1 MSKET
6 SKKIE
11 AEFAEV
17 LQNYRKSFQERWDSR
32 EEGVTSIPRLTAE
45 QAVKIF
51 EPVKSMNVVVRSRL
65 DYYGEGSSIGIETQK
80 DLHDVTIGSK
90 LILSD
95 KESVVQMGTLWRSSA
110 EWIQKAISVFEN
122 NRLALVVDAYRVYQM
137 RYSIAA
143 HNGSSS
149 SLNAVAFN
157 FSDESTVFASDTQYE
172 VALAGNR
179 MTRVLE
185 ALADFTSINQDFPS
199 ARAMYEDTLKQFKL
213 NALRG
218 KPEQKTGI
226 ENALVPFKV
235 KDSTATVI
243 GQMREIGKRLPGNGL
258 TPRTW
263 GFEIEVPDAKG
274 VQPSNTTIDKG
285 EDGSLRS
292 YENDDCECD
301 CRSCSYH
308 ECNCDN
314 CDDYNDSPDHDCG
327 YSECQQA
334 DMAEF
339 RSVGGIQ
346 KVRHAVMEKLVAD
359 LNEVDAEKNDTAGT
373 HIHVFARDLTTH
385 QVGHVIAIYKMY
397 EELFGI
403 ICGRRN
409 VQYAGDVQYH
419 HISQALRNKKPML
432 VAHKTLAVNV
442 MHLGPNGRGTIEF
455 RGMDCNLDAMYM
467 TAWAWLVRGIVTVA
481 QRGATWNEFKN
492 KPSLNDIVDVFA
504 KYNYTPENEN
514 PGIVIPG
521 SKSDMGM
528 YKVNEFKFA
537 DRY

>member
-1 MSKET
+1 MSKEV
-6 SKKIE
+6 SNRIE

-17 LQNYRKSFQERWDSR
+17 LQNYRNSFQERWDSR
-32 EEGVTSIPRLTAE
+32 PEGVTSINRLTAE
-45 QAVKIF
+45 EMVKIF
-51 EPVKSMNVVVRSRL
+51 EPLKSLGVVIRSRA
-65 DYYGEGSSIGIETQK
+65 DYYGEESSIIAETK
-80 DLHDVTIGSK
+80 KEFHDVTIGSK
-90 LILSD
+90 LLVTD
-95 KESVVQMGTLWRSSA
+95 KDSVVQMGTLWRSNP
-110 EWIQKAISVFEN
+110 EWIDKAISIFEN
-122 NRLALVVDAYRVYQM
+122 NRLALIVDTFRVYQM
-137 RYSIAA
+137 RYSISA
-143 HNGSSS
+143 HGSMSS

-157 FSDESTVFASDTQYE
+157 FSEESTVFPADMSYD
-172 VALAGNR
+172 VALNNNR
-179 MTRVLE
+179 MTKVLNG
-185 ALADFTSINQDFPS
+185 LADFTSITQDLGS
-199 ARAMYEDTLKQFKL
+199 ARAMYEETLKSLKL
-213 NALRG
+213 NSKRG
-218 KPEQKTGI
+218 RTQEKTGI

-235 KDSTATVI
+235 EASTAEVI
-243 GQMREIGKRLPGNGL
+243 GQMRKISARLPQNGL

-274 VQPSNTTIDKG
+274 VEPSNTTIDKG

-301 CRSCSYH
+301 CRACSYH
-308 ECNCDN
+308 ECNCDS

-339 RSVGGIQ
+339 RSIGGIQ

-397 EELFGI
+397 EGLFGV

-419 HISQALRNKKPML
+419 HISQALRRKKPVL

-442 MHLGPNGRGTIEF
+442 MHLVPNGRGTIEF

-481 QRGATWNEFKN
+481 QRGATWSEFKN
-492 KPSLNDIVDVFA
+492 KPNLSDIVDVFA